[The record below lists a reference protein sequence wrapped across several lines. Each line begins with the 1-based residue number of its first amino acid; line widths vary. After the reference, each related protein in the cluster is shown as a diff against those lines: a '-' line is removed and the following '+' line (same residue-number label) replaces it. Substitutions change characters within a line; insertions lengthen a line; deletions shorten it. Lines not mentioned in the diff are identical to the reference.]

1 VVQCLAKSV
10 YTDIVRKPRL
20 KKGQPKRFRRGN
32 LAKVVEKKRDF
43 LSDHVALW
51 SSHPLYDQ
59 DGGVLDWGGEV
70 RVSSHV
76 MQQDILLIISVH
88 NLAHPSKHQ
97 YCHVMCFRTNESGW
111 VSSEHLEK
119 IQ

>member
-1 VVQCLAKSV
+1 MV

-32 LAKVVEKKRDF
+32 LAKVTAPKRKF
-43 LSDHVALW
+43 VSDIVALW
-51 SSHPLYDQ
+51 STHPSYDQ
-59 DGGVLDWGGEV
+59 GGDVVDRGGEI
-70 RVSSHV
+70 RVSSFLK
-76 MQQDILLIISVH
+76 QQDILLVVEVH
-88 NLAHPSKHQ
+88 NLAYPSKHQ
-97 YCHVMCFRTNESGW
+97 YCHVVCFRTNESGW